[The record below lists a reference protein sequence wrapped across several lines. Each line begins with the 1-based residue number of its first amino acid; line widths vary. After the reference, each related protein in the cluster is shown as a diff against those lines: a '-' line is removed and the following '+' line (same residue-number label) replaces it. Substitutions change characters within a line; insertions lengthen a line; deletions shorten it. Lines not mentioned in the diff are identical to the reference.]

1 MSSSLEYLP
10 LFIFVLTLTYKK
22 KRKEG
27 EKDNKKQKTHPTT
40 KRMDA
45 GGRMVIQPVC
55 HRGAGGRGA
64 HSGAQLSSDA
74 PWAVSIRMSAHR
86 TLGSGISSTEF
97 GAAVDTSHAPIGPFQ
112 ILRYHVTK
120 GKLSG
125 PEGHAEEL
133 VNFMWFPRWLDS
145 YKRGKK
151 RKKKKNTQNPTSL
164 FTED

>member
-10 LFIFVLTLTYKK
+10 LFIFVLTLTY

-74 PWAVSIRMSAHR
+74 P
-86 TLGSGISSTEF
+86 
-97 GAAVDTSHAPIGPFQ
+97 
-112 ILRYHVTK
+112 
-120 GKLSG
+120 
-125 PEGHAEEL
+125 
-133 VNFMWFPRWLDS
+133 
-145 YKRGKK
+145 
-151 RKKKKNTQNPTSL
+151 
-164 FTED
+164 